1 MKGIILAGGT
11 GSRLFPLTKV
21 TNKHLL
27 PVYNSPMIYYP
38 LFAMKEAGITNIM
51 IVSGVGHAGNFLE
64 LLGSGAQFGLKISY
78 EVQEKAGGIAQ
89 ALSLTEDFAN
99 NEKIMVILGDNIFE
113 DNLSEAVK
121 DFRTQPRGAKI
132 FLKSVPNPKSYGV
145 VELKDEKIAKI
156 IEKPANPPSNLA
168 VVGCYMYD
176 PQVFDVIK
184 GLKPSGRNELEI
196 TDVNNFYLEQGT
208 TSHQVLNGFWGDCG
222 ESFDSLMESGKLI
235 QNSRLAKL
243 DQHLSIKQVAE
254 LTESND
260 RAHKSLL
267 EREEVDAFTR
277 QK

>member
-27 PVYNSPMIYYP
+27 PVYNKPMIYYP

-51 IVSGVGHAGNFLE
+51 IVSGIGHAGSFLE

-99 NEKIMVILGDNIFE
+99 NEKIVVILGDNIFE
-113 DNLSEAVK
+113 DSLVEAVK
-121 DFRTQPRGAKI
+121 DFRTQPRGAKVL
-132 FLKSVPNPKSYGV
+132 LKSVPNPKSYGV
-145 VELKDEKIAKI
+145 AEFQDDKITKI
-156 IEKPANPPSNLA
+156 IEKPQNPPSDLA

-184 GLKPSGRNELEI
+184 GLTPSGRNELEI

-208 TSHQVLNGFWGDCG
+208 LKHEILNGFWGDCG
-222 ESFDSLMESGKLI
+222 ESFDSLMESGRLI
-235 QNSRLAKL
+235 QNSRLAYM
-243 DQHLSIKQVAE
+243 DDHLSIVADE
-254 LTESND
+254 RT
-260 RAHKSLL
+260 HKNLL
-267 EREEVDAFTR
+267 EREEVEAFTKR
-277 QK
+277 K

>member
-27 PVYNSPMIYYP
+27 PVYNKPMIYYP

-51 IVSGVGHAGNFLE
+51 IVSGIGHAGSFLE

-89 ALSLTEDFAN
+89 ALSLAEDFSN
-99 NEKIMVILGDNIFE
+99 NEKIVVILGDNIFE
-113 DNLSEAVK
+113 DNLAEAVK
-121 DFRTQPRGAKI
+121 DFKALPRGAKVL
-132 FLKSVPNPKSYGV
+132 LKSVHNPKSYGV
-145 VELKDEKIAKI
+145 AELQDEKITKI
-156 IEKPANPPSNLA
+156 IEKPKDPQSDLA

-208 TSHQVLNGFWGDCG
+208 LKHEVLKGFWGDCG

-235 QNSRLAKL
+235 QKSRLAHIDEALNIPADRPHKNLL
-243 DQHLSIKQVAE
+243 D
-254 LTESND
+254 
-260 RAHKSLL
+260 
-267 EREEVDAFTR
+267 REEVDVFTK